1 MVNYSYSV
9 KLFLLFFFR
18 LSILYKLYYIFLAIL
33 HSLLR
38 LLRQCAML
46 VNYGYYSLSLLR
58 LLRLYYPHPLYFL
71 SILYSFIAVCLV
83 IINNIIMLL
92 RFSLKCY

>member
-1 MVNYSYSV
+1 MVNCSYSV

-33 HSLLR
+33 
-38 LLRQCAML
+38 
-46 VNYGYYSLSLLR
+46 YSLLR
-58 LLRLYYPHPLYFL
+58 LLRLYYPHPFYFL

-92 RFSLKCY
+92 FLFSLLFVHISYIALSYFGNYVQIGVK